1 MLYPP
6 PLRSIITKRN
16 PANGIEVLYKVQF
29 IGWAT
34 EKHSQ
39 VISIFYTPLRSTI
52 TSRKINGSSRPAKVL
67 IYKQHYQ
74 WNIMYKV
81 SQVSHVCYIRLLGGK
96 LFRILILHPL
106 PTQPHRIPSVTFRK
120 IIGSSRPNNMHIY
133 KWRWSI
139 VQSFKSIQEASK
151 CWQDFV
157 RQMDGKK
164 VQKRP

>member
-1 MLYPP
+1 MDLPVP
-6 PLRSIITKRN
+6 QKCLSTNNIINET
-16 PANGIEVLYKVQF
+16 L
-29 IGWAT
+29 
-34 EKHSQ
+34 
-39 VISIFYTPLRSTI
+39 
-52 TSRKINGSSRPAKVL
+52 
-67 IYKQHYQ
+67 
-74 WNIMYKV
+74 YKV

-151 CWQDFV
+151 C
-157 RQMDGKK
+157 
-164 VQKRP
+164 